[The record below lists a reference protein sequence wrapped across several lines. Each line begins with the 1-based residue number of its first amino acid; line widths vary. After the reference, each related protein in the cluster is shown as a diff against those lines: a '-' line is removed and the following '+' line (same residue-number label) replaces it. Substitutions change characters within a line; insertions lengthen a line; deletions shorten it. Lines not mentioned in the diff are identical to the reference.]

1 MKKIWIEHYPAGVPQ
16 TIDLHAF
23 RSVVGLFERSVQKFG
38 ACAAFSS
45 AHTTLTF
52 SGLDV
57 LSRAFAAY
65 LQQVRGITRQ
75 DCIAIMLPNLLQ
87 FPIALFGAMR
97 TGARITNVNPL
108 YTQGELEHQ
117 LSDAGVKAI
126 VVDFDAMPVLA
137 KVLGKTAIDTVIIV
151 RPDDLA
157 KIGKT
162 TEEADEH
169 RQETVG
175 FSAALAIG
183 KRFELHPVPI
193 EHEDILF
200 LQYTGGTTGISKGA
214 TLTHRNIVANIL
226 QFSAVLGPK
235 LKAGREIIVTALPLY
250 HIFALTVNCLA
261 FIHHGGHNILIA
273 DPRSMPAL
281 IAELGQWK
289 FTAMTG
295 VNTLFNLLLDS
306 ARFRALDF
314 SALKITIGGGAAIQR
329 SVAERWFETTRCPIL
344 EGYGLSET
352 SPLLTLNPYNTA
364 GFSGSIGRPIPST
377 DISLRDDQGN
387 EVAIGEAGELCAR
400 GPQVMRGYWKRESAT
415 REAMTA
421 DGFFKTGDIAT
432 MDAQGCFR
440 IVDRKKDVILVSGF
454 NVFPNEIE
462 AVVARCDSVLE
473 NACIGV
479 PDEHSGEAVK
489 VFVIVKPGAQL
500 DAEAIRAHC
509 RQHLTP
515 YKVPRQVEF
524 LEELPKSTVGKILRR
539 ELRKK
544 GASS

>member
-1 MKKIWIEHYPAGVPQ
+1 
-16 TIDLHAF
+16 
-23 RSVVGLFERSVQKFG
+23 
-38 ACAAFSS
+38 
-45 AHTTLTF
+45 
-52 SGLDV
+52 
-57 LSRAFAAY
+57 
-65 LQQVRGITRQ
+65 
-75 DCIAIMLPNLLQ
+75 
-87 FPIALFGAMR
+87 
-97 TGARITNVNPL
+97 
-108 YTQGELEHQ
+108 
-117 LSDAGVKAI
+117 
-126 VVDFDAMPVLA
+126 
-137 KVLGKTAIDTVIIV
+137 
-151 RPDDLA
+151 
-157 KIGKT
+157 
-162 TEEADEH
+162 
-169 RQETVG
+169 
-175 FSAALAIG
+175 
-183 KRFELHPVPI
+183 
-193 EHEDILF
+193 
-200 LQYTGGTTGISKGA
+200 
-214 TLTHRNIVANIL
+214 
-226 QFSAVLGPK
+226 
-235 LKAGREIIVTALPLY
+235 
-250 HIFALTVNCLA
+250 
-261 FIHHGGHNILIA
+261 
-273 DPRSMPAL
+273 
-281 IAELGQWK
+281 
-289 FTAMTG
+289 
-295 VNTLFNLLLDS
+295 
-306 ARFRALDF
+306 
-314 SALKITIGGGAAIQR
+314 
-329 SVAERWFETTRCPIL
+329 
-344 EGYGLSET
+344 
-352 SPLLTLNPYNTA
+352 LLTLNPYNTA